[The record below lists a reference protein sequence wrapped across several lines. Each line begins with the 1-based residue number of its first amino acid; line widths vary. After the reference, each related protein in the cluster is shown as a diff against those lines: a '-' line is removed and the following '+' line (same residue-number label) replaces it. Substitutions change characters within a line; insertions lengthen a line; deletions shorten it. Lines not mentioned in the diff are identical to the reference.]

1 MIPRRN
7 IELCLA
13 SPLLYPPRG
22 GAEIRFLNYLS
33 GLSQRGINVRLLSGT
48 PKAKKLTEEDKL
60 QEWYRTPP
68 GGIIPTEP
76 DNGVLI
82 HRVRL
87 PDKSGWKRVS
97 VFNRALLQYC
107 RQAENKPDIVQ
118 LIEPLSPLAS
128 PWLYRLGPLGI
139 QRAVAYT
146 LPYALP
152 GRGIKRVFRK
162 NMLKILYSQ
171 LDCVI
176 TGSTATREHALDL
189 GLCTRTEVIPNG
201 VNLQRF
207 KPVTGEAKKALRSSL
222 GLGEVDKIMI
232 TVGSII
238 PRKGIDILL
247 ESWATLSRR
256 FPDLH
261 FVLVGP
267 RIDENDHKLSAFNKK
282 LIDLVNASG
291 AGNRVHFTG
300 RVQNVESYLQASDLF
315 VFASEREGM
324 ANVILEAMASGVPV
338 VMTPHIGLPPDFG
351 EPSRQYMLAERSS
364 ESIAEV
370 ASGLLG
376 DPERCHELAF
386 VGRKWVEESMD
397 LDRILDR
404 YAELYHELSGR
415 NAHQR

>member
-1 MIPRRN
+1 
-7 IELCLA
+7 
-13 SPLLYPPRG
+13 
-22 GAEIRFLNYLS
+22 
-33 GLSQRGINVRLLSGT
+33 
-48 PKAKKLTEEDKL
+48 
-60 QEWYRTPP
+60 
-68 GGIIPTEP
+68 
-76 DNGVLI
+76 
-82 HRVRL
+82 
-87 PDKSGWKRVS
+87 
-97 VFNRALLQYC
+97 
-107 RQAENKPDIVQ
+107 
-118 LIEPLSPLAS
+118 
-128 PWLYRLGPLGI
+128 
-139 QRAVAYT
+139 
-146 LPYALP
+146 
-152 GRGIKRVFRK
+152 
-162 NMLKILYSQ
+162 
-171 LDCVI
+171 
-176 TGSTATREHALDL
+176 
-189 GLCTRTEVIPNG
+189 
-201 VNLQRF
+201 
-207 KPVTGEAKKALRSSL
+207 
-222 GLGEVDKIMI
+222 MI

-267 RIDENDHKLSAFNKK
+267 RIDENDYKLSAFNKK